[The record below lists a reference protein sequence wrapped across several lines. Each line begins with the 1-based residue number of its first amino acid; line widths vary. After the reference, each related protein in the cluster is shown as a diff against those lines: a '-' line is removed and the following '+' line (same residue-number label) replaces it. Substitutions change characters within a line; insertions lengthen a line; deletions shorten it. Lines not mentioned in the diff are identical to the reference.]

1 MTTHSGNTYN
11 LMGDPTNIPS
21 SSNPSDP
28 PSDMT
33 RLEDAFKSFATDMR
47 AQVAEIKKDLNDSRF
62 MTNEQLDELEHPE
75 QSFQRTRGHLS

>member
-1 MTTHSGNTYN
+1 
-11 LMGDPTNIPS
+11 MGDSMNIPS

-47 AQVAEIKKDLNDSRF
+47 AQVAGIKRDLNDSMS
-62 MTNEQLDELEHPE
+62 MTNQRLNKLEHPE
-75 QSFQRTRGHLS
+75 QTPQRTRGNPS